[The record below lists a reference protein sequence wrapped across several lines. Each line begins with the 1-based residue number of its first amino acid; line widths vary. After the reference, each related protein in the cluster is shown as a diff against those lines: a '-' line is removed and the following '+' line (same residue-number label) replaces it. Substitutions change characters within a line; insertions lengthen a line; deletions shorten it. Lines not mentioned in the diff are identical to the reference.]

1 MFETLFPEG
10 ALWGQAFRCARHTP
24 AQTANRGYAPAL
36 VELQCRV
43 RFSFVTPAFNEEKLL
58 PRLLDT
64 VDVARERYP
73 GGADAIEVI
82 VADNCSTDGTA
93 SIATARGCRVVRV
106 EKRRIGAVRN
116 RGAAAAT
123 GEILCFCDAD
133 MRIHPR
139 TFEVIEETLASPR
152 VIGGATGV
160 TLERWSLGIA
170 ATYALL
176 VPLVVVMRMD
186 TGVVFCRRED
196 SVAIGGYG
204 ETRRFAEDVEF
215 LMALRRLG
223 RGRGQRLARA
233 TRAKALTSMRKF
245 DEHGDCHYFTLMGK
259 AAGAMMGGEKRV
271 ADFADDYWYRPK
283 R

>member
-1 MFETLFPEG
+1 
-10 ALWGQAFRCARHTP
+10 
-24 AQTANRGYAPAL
+24 
-36 VELQCRV
+36 V

-64 VDVARERYP
+64 VDVARNNYP
-73 GGADAIEVI
+73 GGPDAIEVI

-116 RGAAAAT
+116 GGAAAAT

-170 ATYALL
+170 VTYALL
-176 VPLVVVMRMD
+176 VPMVVVMTMD

-196 SVAIGGYG
+196 FLAIGGYG
-204 ETRRFAEDVEF
+204 EVRRFAEDVDF

-245 DEHGDCHYFTLMGK
+245 DERGDWHYFTLMGR
-259 AAGAMMGGEKRV
+259 AAVAMIGGEKRV